1 MISLSL
7 CFVDPIQSLA
17 ILMLHHILHA
27 LRGLWR
33 ERIALFWPIWIAITA
48 MGVMLVLWVVPRHQA
63 VPPDPDHSRRE
74 RWSRAGVLAVV
85 FLVLFLGCYIAGS
98 LVWED
103 FTYYDNSHFTNET
116 LIGRNVGVQIAPEV
130 GRMWPLGYQE
140 FNLLRHFTHSVTGYH
155 SLHII
160 QLLLLCGILLVF
172 DEELSMAARVALIT
186 LVLITPSMVISF
198 SGLIYAEWNIIFLL
212 ACLAWSVKRFEQTRS
227 AAWAIT
233 ALLASQC
240 MLYYKETNFV
250 LLLGFAGGRLLL
262 RCREPERQ
270 GWNFKRLRDPE
281 SRLDM
286 CLAVLVVPFLL
297 YYLAAMFPHFST
309 RYAEDFHLSLG
320 QVLVSYLEV
329 DLLAWILVA
338 VVVARIFL
346 ILRRRIAPSLLWD
359 GLALGGVSCFA
370 AYLVLRMSSGYYLA
384 PVDLVAILYIGRL
397 AILSIPT
404 TSRVSRLCALGLL
417 LLVVL
422 QDTSLSAFRMY
433 ERKNVIHAKAEMG
446 HMIQARYRSDPQS
459 VKRIFFPF
467 ARPFHILE
475 FASYLNYL
483 GVPVEQV
490 QPGSAETGGVEMVG
504 PQITKDGPC
513 GYRTFVCHPGNSPEP
528 GDLVV
533 LLPDDLTRIDASNS
547 YRQEGTS
554 PQFSYNPRPSIP
566 GWLEPYVNHLHVIS
580 PIFAHAQLPDSWLT
594 ASVTAWQ

>member
-1 MISLSL
+1 VISLSL

-116 LIGRNVGVQIAPEV
+116 LVGRNVGVQIAPEV

-155 SLHII
+155 ALHII

-172 DEELSMAARVALIT
+172 DEELSIAARVALIT

-227 AAWAIT
+227 TAWAIT

-404 TSRVSRLCALGLL
+404 MSRVSRLCALGLL

-547 YRQEGTS
+547 YREVGTS